1 MQVTAG
7 AVIALAS
14 DTRSS
19 MDSGLIGSELGL
31 SQSHCVLPRAG
42 GGRRGQIAA
51 PCGQRARVRRAR
63 SGLTG
68 QAVPLRAAA
77 RRWRPAR

>member
-7 AVIALAS
+7 AVIPVAS
-14 DTRSS
+14 DAKFS

-31 SQSHCVLPRAG
+31 SQSHCVLPHAG
-42 GGRRGQIAA
+42 GGRRGQTAA

-63 SGLTG
+63 SGLTV

-77 RRWRPAR
+77 RR